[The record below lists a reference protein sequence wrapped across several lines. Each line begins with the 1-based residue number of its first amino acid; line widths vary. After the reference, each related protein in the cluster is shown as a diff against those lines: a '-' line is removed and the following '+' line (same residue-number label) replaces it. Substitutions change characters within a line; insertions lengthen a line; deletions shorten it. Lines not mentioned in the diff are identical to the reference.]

1 MIELLTEIQEKL
13 VAILAGQEF
22 SNPAGGV
29 SVPDVKIG
37 DLNPKRS
44 GSQNDEDFP
53 FVVIRPM
60 GGSKDPR
67 EGRCTVQIIGGIW
80 TASDVLDGFT
90 SIDRMTELL
99 LTITENRGF
108 PPYRL
113 SLPVPWQL
121 GDKEGEQPHPYYF
134 VAISLSF
141 VRTDFC

>member
-1 MIELLTEIQEKL
+1 MIELLTAIQTKL

-29 SVPDVKIG
+29 SVPNVKIG
-37 DLNPKRS
+37 GLYPKRS
-44 GSQNDEDFP
+44 GEPADEDFP
-53 FVVIRPM
+53 WVVVLPM

-67 EGRCTVQIIGGIW
+67 EGRGTVQIVAGIW
-80 TASDVLDGFT
+80 TDGDVLEGFT

-99 LTITENRGF
+99 LTISEDRGF
-108 PPYRL
+108 SPYRL

-121 GDKEGEQPHPYYF
+121 GDKDGQHPHPYYL
-134 VAISLSF
+134 VTISLSF